1 MLRNNVENLIVEI
14 LTFDNPLALLLIPLI
29 GILWLVARFSKL
41 AIALRHKRI
50 MTLMRAAILVLIAL
64 ATAQPNFRLGGDDVS
79 VSYMVDVSRSVS
91 PDYVEKAFSWIAG
104 AQGKFKPA
112 SSNIVVFG
120 KNSAVV
126 RDLDEA
132 KTLSVLDSG
141 ADANTLSENFI
152 EQSGTNIESA
162 LDESLASLGKNKANR
177 IVLFTDGNETDG
189 SVVNVLDIAKRSNT
203 KIFPMVADSI
213 EVSDAWIESVRLP
226 KRIRAAE
233 PVNILARLYS
243 PRDGSLTLSL
253 ASEEKNILTQKF
265 QVQTGLNEIVITAS
279 FPTPGDVNLSVE
291 ITMDG
296 DEFLENNAQ
305 KLGVWV
311 EKKAKVLYVEGI
323 EDTNKYLQA
332 ALESAG
338 FEVEL
343 GSANNLPSLDGLKRF
358 DTVIL
363 SDVLAT
369 ALPVS
374 SMKDIRSFVRD
385 YGGGLVFAG
394 GENTFG
400 EEGYSDSILEE
411 LLPAEFKAQ
420 EKKKELALV
429 IAIDRSYSMKGR
441 KIEYAKEAARAS
453 LDLLEEQHQF
463 GVVAFDSQPYV
474 PVPLQPVK
482 SKRKA
487 EALISRI
494 QASGQTNIYPALG
507 IVYRLLKD
515 VEAPTKHVI
524 LLSDG
529 DTAPAEFERLIER
542 MREKNIVIS
551 TVTIGEGGNPG
562 LMKQISDWGNGRNYM
577 ALSAESIPQI
587 FTEETQKVVGT
598 SLVEEQILTVVKQPT
613 QALSGIAFAD
623 APALKGHI
631 AVKEKDTAEVVLA
644 TQDGSPLLTRWQY
657 GLGKVFMF
665 SSDVKNR
672 WSADWMNWDGYG
684 KFWAQLTRDSLKQL
698 GSDTVFFDV
707 SQNGASAR
715 FSLTLLDFDGRFLN
729 NLIPNLRI
737 RTSDAEDIREMP
749 QVAPGRYEIELPLG
763 NMAISGALVVSD
775 QITEQMADMAGSR
788 TVFPGYPLEYRF
800 SGTNQELLGLIADTT
815 GGKVSPVSDE
825 VFRVDEK
832 LDTKSPVWVY
842 LIALAILLYLADIF
856 IRRSPILW
864 ERYRK

>member
-1 MLRNNVENLIVEI
+1 MEI

-29 GILWLVARFSKL
+29 GILWLIARFSKL
-41 AIALRHKRI
+41 AIALRHKRL

-64 ATAQPNFRLGGDDVS
+64 ATAQPNFRLGGDEVS
-79 VSYMVDVSRSVS
+79 VSYMVDVSRSIS
-91 PDYVEKAFSWIAG
+91 PAYVEKAFSWIAG

-141 ADANTLSENFI
+141 ASANTLSENFI

-162 LDESLASLGKNKANR
+162 LDESLASLGKNKTNR

-189 SVVNVLDIAKRSNT
+189 SVVNVLEIAKRSHT

-233 PVNILARLYS
+233 PVSVLARLYS
-243 PRDGSLTLSL
+243 PRDGSLALSL

-265 QVQTGLNEIVITAS
+265 QVQTGLNEIALTAS
-279 FPTPGDVNLSVE
+279 FPNPGDVNLSVE
-291 ITMDG
+291 IAMDG

-305 KLGVWV
+305 TLGVWV
-311 EKKAKVLYVEGI
+311 ERKAKVLYVEGM
-323 EDTNKYLQA
+323 EGTNKYLQA

-343 GSANNLPSLDGLKRF
+343 RSANNLPSLDSLKGF
-358 DTVIL
+358 DTIIL

-369 ALPVS
+369 SLPVS

-400 EEGYSDSILEE
+400 EEGYSDSVLEE

-613 QALSGIAFAD
+613 QALSGITFAD

-644 TQDGSPLLTRWQY
+644 TQDGSPLLARWQY

-672 WSADWMNWDGYG
+672 WSADWMTWDGYG

-707 SQNGASAR
+707 SQNGDSAR

-729 NLIPNLRI
+729 NLSPNLRI
-737 RTSDAEDIREMP
+737 RTGDTEDIREVP

-763 NMAISGALVVSD
+763 NKAISGALVISD

-788 TVFPGYPLEYRF
+788 TIFPGYPLEYRF
-800 SGTNQELLGLIADTT
+800 SGTNRELLGLIADTT

-825 VFRVDEK
+825 VFRVAEK

-842 LIALAILLYLADIF
+842 LIALAILLYLVDIF

-864 ERYRK
+864 EKYRK

>member
-1 MLRNNVENLIVEI
+1 MEI

-64 ATAQPNFRLGGDDVS
+64 ATAQPNFRLGGNDVS

-189 SVVNVLDIAKRSNT
+189 SVVNVLDIAKRSRT
-203 KIFPMVADSI
+203 KIFPMAADSI

-729 NLIPNLRI
+729 NLSPNLRI
-737 RTSDAEDIREMP
+737 RTGDAEDIREMP

>member
-1 MLRNNVENLIVEI
+1 VEI

-29 GILWLVARFSKL
+29 GILWLIARFSKL

-50 MTLMRAAILVLIAL
+50 MTIMRAAILVLIAL

-203 KIFPMVADSI
+203 KIFPMAADSI

-233 PVNILARLYS
+233 PVSILARLYS
-243 PRDGSLTLSL
+243 PRDSSLTLSL

-265 QVQTGLNEIVITAS
+265 QVQTGLNEIVLTAS

-305 KLGVWV
+305 KIGVWV
-311 EKKAKVLYVEGI
+311 EKKAKVLFVEGI

-343 GSANNLPSLDGLKRF
+343 GSANRLPSLDDLKRF
-358 DTVIL
+358 DTIIL

-369 ALPVS
+369 SLPVS

-385 YGGGLVFAG
+385 HGGGLVFAG

-729 NLIPNLRI
+729 NLSPNLRI
-737 RTSDAEDIREMP
+737 RTGDAEDIREMP

>member
-1 MLRNNVENLIVEI
+1 MEI

-203 KIFPMVADSI
+203 KIFPMAADSI

-233 PVNILARLYS
+233 PVGILARLYS

-265 QVQTGLNEIVITAS
+265 QVQAGLNETVLTAS

-311 EKKAKVLYVEGI
+311 EEKAKVLYVEGM

-343 GSANNLPSLDGLKRF
+343 GLANRLPSLDDLKRF
-358 DTVIL
+358 DTIIL

-369 ALPVS
+369 SLPVS

-400 EEGYSDSILEE
+400 DEGYSDSILEE

-542 MREKNIVIS
+542 MLEKNIVIS

-737 RTSDAEDIREMP
+737 RTGDAEDIREMP